1 MINCLE
7 IWPLSPLSY
16 IYLVVF
22 RLLEFAL
29 FLSLLF
35 YFGVAFVSDLVLR
48 VKPHPQRHEVPFL
61 ILYTGLNTPLLSNCN
76 SPSSLLSENSLASL
90 ALIVSLHALQ
100 KPRNASSPTPDGSD
114 CVPFDR
120 RVFYLTLNN
129 SSQYLRRDSFAQ

>member
-7 IWPLSPLSY
+7 IWALSPLSS

-29 FLSLLF
+29 FLYLF
-35 YFGVAFVSDLVLR
+35 FRFGVGFVSDLVLR

-61 ILYTGLNTPLLSNCN
+61 ILSTGLNTPLLSNC
-76 SPSSLLSENSLASL
+76 SSLSSLSSENSLASL
-90 ALIVSLHALQ
+90 DLIVSLHALQ
-100 KPRNASSPTPDGSD
+100 KPRNASFPTPDGSD
-114 CVPFDR
+114 CVFFDR